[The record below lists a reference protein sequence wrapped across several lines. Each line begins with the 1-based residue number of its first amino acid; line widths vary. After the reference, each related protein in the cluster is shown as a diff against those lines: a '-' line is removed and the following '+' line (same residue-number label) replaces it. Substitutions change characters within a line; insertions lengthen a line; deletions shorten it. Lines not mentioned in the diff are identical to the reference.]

1 LGASSAEAGDLPDIT
16 RVGSQLPV
24 PVLHLHGGDMRVAD
38 GVRDDRNFA
47 PDLRS
52 DDGSVQMDWRADIR
66 DDAATERKDSV
77 PRYRLPQFFSKVP
90 GGLAGPRRVGA
101 ESVAGISEDAAAGFT
116 AGLRCARSWRVPP
129 NWSALDWYE
138 ELHGVAITA
147 ASQAEQDH
155 DPSREVPLAGFVFVR
170 VKARTLTRS
179 RQEWRYAMRITPPD
193 REIVEALAGADAAPD
208 SAGVAFE
215 SLNRALEQL
224 AEMERW
230 LLDQIFWQHRTEAAI
245 AAELHISQPAIS
257 KRKRAALVHLRA
269 LL

>member
-1 LGASSAEAGDLPDIT
+1 MLAGAFSAEAGDLPDLT
-16 RVGSQLPV
+16 GVGPQLPV
-24 PVLHLHGGDMRVAD
+24 PVLHLLGGDR
-38 GVRDDRNFA
+38 RFLDDREFA

-52 DDGSVQMDWRADIR
+52 DDGSVRMDWPADIEEISI
-66 DDAATERKDSV
+66 AQ
-77 PRYRLPQFFSKVP
+77 YHLPQFFFKVP
-90 GGLAGPRRVGA
+90 DGLTGPCRVRA
-101 ESVAGISEDAAAGFT
+101 ESVAGISEDAAAGFR

-129 NWSALDWYE
+129 NWSALDWHE

-170 VKARTLTRS
+170 VKARTLTRA
-179 RQEWRYAMRITPPD
+179 RQEWRYAMRIAPSD
-193 REIVEALAGADAAPD
+193 QEVVEALAGADPAPD
-208 SAGVAFE
+208 SAGVAFK

-224 AEMERW
+224 EEMERW

-245 AAELHISQPAIS
+245 AAELHISQPAIN
-257 KRKRAALVHLRA
+257 KRKRAALVRLRA